1 MIPSRVN
8 LTLRTR
14 SAAFFGVGG
23 AEGGTSVFVYLD
35 KLASRRLPF
44 VRVLVLPSRDIGPRP
59 PLVDNTTIGGGK
71 RWSRLK

>member
-44 VRVLVLPSRDIGPRP
+44 VRVLVLPSTDIAP
-59 PLVDNTTIGGGK
+59 PPPVPFVDNTTIGEKPIG
-71 RWSRLK
+71 RD